1 MIFMRTQLSLAPL
14 AGIETELLA
23 VLAADAQTAKSPDA
37 KPIPELLTADLAVLA
52 AAKAVL
58 ASGEFKAGANETLLL
73 HAPASLAAKRLL
85 IVGLGKQANASA
97 NAVRNAAGTAVR
109 FTKPRGIRELVFAL
123 PATASPVPEPAPAV
137 PEPAAPAPELKPAAP
152 APASSDSKPTSPA
165 PAVPEDK
172 SAEQKVAEPVAKS
185 IAPAPAD
192 ATPAPEPPVPAPT
205 PATPK
210 PAVAVQY
217 LPLLP
222 PGPCTRAAVE
232 GALIGDFDPD
242 TYRSDRK
249 DQSVLSFTVA
259 APPSADKA
267 ALEAAFAEGV
277 ILGESQNFT
286 RSLVNEPGNKL
297 TPTIL
302 ARRSVQMAEVVG
314 LNCRTFST
322 DMLHD
327 LKMGAF
333 WSVSQGSAEPPA
345 LIVLRYEPAGVTQG
359 PILGLVGK
367 GITFDSGGISIKP
380 ADNMEKMKYDMAG
393 GAAMIGAMRAIALLK
408 PKVRVIAVVCA
419 AENMPSGTAQKP
431 GDVQTAMPLEAG
443 KPGKTIEVINTD
455 AEGRMVLADG
465 LTYARQLGATH
476 LIDAATLTGAC
487 VVALGY
493 ANSGAF
499 SNNDATY
506 EKFNAA
512 LAASGEKFWRL
523 PLGEEYAEQI
533 KSDIGDIKNTGG
545 RWGGA
550 STAAEFLKVF
560 VDDTPW
566 IHLDIAGQAWIEDS
580 KPYIAKGPSG
590 VAVRSILEWVRSY

>member
-1 MIFMRTQLSLAPL
+1 
-14 AGIETELLA
+14 
-23 VLAADAQTAKSPDA
+23 V
-37 KPIPELLTADLAVLA
+37 
-52 AAKAVL
+52 
-58 ASGEFKAGANETLLL
+58 LL
-73 HAPASLAAKRLL
+73 HVPAGLAAKRLL
-85 IVGLGKQANASA
+85 SVGLGKKAKATVHS
-97 NAVRNAAGTAVR
+97 VRSAAGTAVR
-109 FTKPRGIRELVFAL
+109 FAKPRGIRELVFAL
-123 PATASPVPEPAPAV
+123 PDHTV
-137 PEPAAPAPELKPAAP
+137 
-152 APASSDSKPTSPA
+152 
-165 PAVPEDK
+165 
-172 SAEQKVAEPVAKS
+172 AEQDLA
-185 IAPAPAD
+185 
-192 ATPAPEPPVPAPT
+192 
-205 PATPK
+205 
-210 PAVAVQY
+210 
-217 LPLLP
+217 LLP

-232 GALIGDFDPD
+232 GALVGDFDPD

-249 DQSVLSFTVA
+249 DQSVGSFTLA
-259 APPSADKA
+259 ASAEADKA
-267 ALEAAFAEGV
+267 ALEAALAEGV

-302 ARRSVQMAEVVG
+302 ARRAVQMADEVG
-314 LNCRTFST
+314 IECSSYST
-322 DMLHD
+322 DKLHD

-345 LIVLRYEPAGVTQG
+345 LIVLRYEPKGLKNG
-359 PILGLVGK
+359 PVLGLVGK

-380 ADNMEKMKYDMAG
+380 SDNMEKMKYDMAG
-393 GAAMIGAMRAIALLK
+393 GAAMLGAMRAIALLK
-408 PKVRVIAVVCA
+408 PKVRVVAVICA

-431 GDVQTAMPLEAG
+431 GDVQTAMPFEAG

-493 ANSGAF
+493 ANAGIF
-499 SNNDATY
+499 SNDDETY
-506 EKFNAA
+506 AKFNAA
-512 LAASGEKFWRL
+512 LETSGEKFWRL
-523 PLGEEYAEQI
+523 PLGDEYAEQI

-560 VDDTPW
+560 VEDTPW
-566 IHLDIAGQAWIEDS
+566 IHLDIAGVAWIEES
-580 KPYIAKGPSG
+580 KPFIAKGPSG